1 MDWFKELIEK
11 SYDEEGNISLE
22 GLVKEF
28 DKAFSQNA
36 VSKLKYDEVLAEVK
50 EKGEKLTEYEKIN
63 IDELMAENE
72 RLKEREK
79 QITENNAIEMALVKA
94 GAKNL
99 KAAKALIQIEGDFS
113 EEKLKE
119 QIESLT
125 HGEDSSFLFE
135 KSGIFYGSGIEE
147 SGGSVEKSFD
157 EMSYSEMCE
166 AMKNM

>member
-135 KSGIFYGSGIEE
+135 KSGSFYGSGIEE
-147 SGGSVEKSFD
+147 SSGSVEKSFE